1 MHSGGYGPCG
11 GVKEDFGAAEVRAH
25 GGPRKTDRV
34 SAILKFAHT
43 LNLDGMKVGSSA
55 DAENSEE
62 WKENKE
68 KTGEL
73 VEEDRARY
81 SDDGNESPPDEV
93 VDHREDEDKDEDG
106 DGGEDEDD
114 EADPEPFIEEVM
126 EIEEDTGRYSDDGYI
141 S

>member
-81 SDDGNESPPDEV
+81 SDGGNESPPDEV
-93 VDHREDEDKDEDG
+93 VDHREDEDKDED
-106 DGGEDEDD
+106 EHD